1 MILQWT
7 GKPMEN
13 TFTQYV
19 NNKIKEQFS
28 KYENSVIY
36 GQNIVAGS
44 RVSGL
49 GSQLEE
55 ISGVT
60 AVNSTNTENSL
71 MGLGMGLAISG
82 VPSLFLMKQHDFA
95 LLGIDQLTNTTN
107 VLRSGRF
114 LSPFIILMVIVDSGY
129 EGPQASLSS
138 LDEFASLTRVPVHF
152 LSTRETIDLA
162 FRNAELPGLHL
173 MALSQKNMK
182 KQLINSFT
190 AMEEFEDAI
199 LYRGK
204 VNQDKVSGILLVFFG
219 VEISFI
225 EKVASKVQ
233 FLETSFNIMI
243 MSRLSKLSEKSV
255 LFKKIITYERII
267 IIDTGKSEI
276 HFSSELAWLIKA
288 NGKNVSKFQR
298 ESSVIWSE
306 VSADELEFEVDE
318 IVHLIEMEPL
328 V

>member
-1 MILQWT
+1 
-7 GKPMEN
+7 MEN

-60 AVNSTNTENSL
+60 AINSTNTENSL
-71 MGLGMGLAISG
+71 MGLGLGLAISG

-107 VLRSGRF
+107 VLRNGRF

-138 LDEFASLTRVPVHF
+138 LDEFASLTRAPVHF
-152 LSTRETIDLA
+152 LSTKETINLA
-162 FRNAELPGLHL
+162 FRNAESPGLHL

-182 KQLINSFT
+182 KTVSSSLTKI
-190 AMEEFEDAI
+190 EEFEEGI
-199 LYRGK
+199 LYGEK
-204 VNQDKVSGILLVFFG
+204 ADQYKVSGILIVFFG
-219 VEISFI
+219 VEISLI
-225 EKVASKVQ
+225 ENVIDKVQ
-233 FLETSFNIMI
+233 FLGISVDTII
-243 MSRLSKLSEKSV
+243 MSKLSKLGKESN
-255 LFKKIITYERII
+255 LFRKMLGYKGII

-276 HFSSELAWLIKA
+276 HFSSELAWLLKIT
-288 NGKNVSKFQR
+288 GKNVHKFQR
-298 ESSVIWSE
+298 ESSEIWAE
-306 VSADELEFEVDE
+306 VSADELEFGVDE
-318 IVHLIEMEPL
+318 LVHLIEKEL
-328 V
+328 LI

>member
-1 MILQWT
+1 M
-7 GKPMEN
+7 GKSMEN

-19 NNKIKEQFS
+19 NNKIKDQFA

-55 ISGVT
+55 IKGVT
-60 AVNSTNTENSL
+60 AINSTNAENSL
-71 MGLGMGLAISG
+71 MGMGLGLAISG

-107 VLRSGRF
+107 VLRSSRF

-152 LSTRETIDLA
+152 LATKDTIDLA
-162 FRNAELPGLHL
+162 FRNAKSPGLHL

-182 KQLINSFT
+182 KTVSNSLT
-190 AMEEFEDAI
+190 KIEEFEEGI
-199 LYRGK
+199 LYQEK
-204 VNQDKVSGILLVFFG
+204 SFQDKVPEILIIFFG

-225 EKVASKVQ
+225 EDVIKKVQ
-233 FLETSFNIMI
+233 FLEISLDTII
-243 MSRLSKLSEKSV
+243 MSRLSKLNKESN
-255 LFKKIITYERII
+255 LFRRIAKYERIV

-276 HFSSELAWLIKA
+276 HFSSELAWLLKIT
-288 NGKNVSKFQR
+288 GKNVHKFQR
-298 ESSVIWSE
+298 ESSNIWSE
-306 VSADELEFEVDE
+306 VSADDLEFSVEEV
-318 IVHLIEMEPL
+318 VHFLQKEPMI
-328 V
+328 